1 MAMTKK
7 EQAEMEQLRKD
18 LRLARA
24 LRFTEPVKPD
34 VPPPSNSGELT
45 KGWIPL
51 GTYESMRAAPA
62 CSSSVGHGWDTQEKT
77 HSHGSRSLY
86 STKLLALKAG
96 RNEIERQCAMAL
108 ARIDEDIEIEAA
120 VWFPE

>member
-24 LRFTEPVKPD
+24 LRFTEPVSPNVK
-34 VPPPSNSGELT
+34 PPSSSGELT

-62 CSSSVGHGWDTQEKT
+62 CSSSGGHGWDTQEKT
-77 HSHGSRSLY
+77 YSQGSRWLF

-96 RNEIERQCAMAL
+96 RNEIERQCAAAL
-108 ARIDEDIEIEAA
+108 ARIDEEIEM
-120 VWFPE
+120 VENQ